1 MTLADIGNKI
11 KSRREVLNI
20 TQQNLADLV
29 KISRQN
35 LSKIENGESNV
46 SIQTLL
52 DICNKLN
59 LELNIEIKRI

>member
-1 MTLADIGNKI
+1 MTIIDIGNKI
-11 KSRREVLNI
+11 KNRREVLKI

-35 LSKIENGESNV
+35 LSSIENGESNV

-59 LELNIEIKRI
+59 LELNIDIKRI